1 MNKKEEAAG
10 IRRKKRY
17 NHVSISLK
25 IKSENGW
32 EEIKALDWN
41 EDGFNFYINREISE
55 RIQVFR
61 KSVKTFEA
69 EIRWGYKNDDQNVI
83 LELILN
89 RLLFDRLR
97 ERPDDRESAELV
109 VQLSRMQSKILEK
122 MRLLEHMGYEI
133 DDDHLLGMIAK
144 YRAENPLF
152 RYGVRVDSSEWKHI
166 VSETLKIS
174 SVIMDL
180 DKVGRSLSEF
190 NKSSDSSSE

>member
-1 MNKKEEAAG
+1 MNKNEDAAG

-41 EDGFNFYINREISE
+41 EDGFNFYINRELAD

-89 RLLFDRLR
+89 KLLFDQLR
-97 ERPDDRESAELV
+97 TRPDDRESAELV
-109 VQLSRMQSKILEK
+109 VQISRMQSKILEK
-122 MRLLEHMGYEI
+122 MRLLESLGYEI

-144 YRAENPLF
+144 YRAEHPLF
-152 RYGVRVDSSEWKHI
+152 RYGVRVESDEWKHI

-174 SVIMDL
+174 SVLMDL
-180 DKVGRSLSEF
+180 DKVGRSLSDF
-190 NKSSDSSSE
+190 NKAAGSSRE